1 MPLITI
7 NSVSL
12 SGSSEQVEIFYKDV
26 GRGRPIVLIHGWPLN
41 HAMWEYQLNELPK
54 HNVRVIA
61 YDRRGFGNS
70 SRPWEGYDYDTLAS
84 DLRAIIDALDLT
96 DVTLVGFSMGGGEVV
111 RYLSKYNSDGRVTRA
126 ALVGSVTP
134 FLLKTP
140 DNPRGIPQEEFDT
153 MKEQLEEDRAKFL
166 SAFGKKF
173 YGYHTFNHPVSEE
186 FLQQS
191 LTRSLNAALYA
202 TVKSMHSWSTTDF
215 RDDLTKIKVP
225 LLVIHGRED
234 ETVPIEISAEETVKQ
249 VPHAEYVIYDDAP
262 HGLFYTHKNK
272 FNDDLVAFAGGQNID
287 SYHKYKGF

>member
-1 MPLITI
+1 MPFITTK
-7 NSVSL
+7 SVSL
-12 SGSSEQVEIFYKDV
+12 SGNSEEVELFYKDV
-26 GRGRPIVLIHGWPLN
+26 GRGKPIILIHGWPLN

-84 DLRAIIDALDLT
+84 DLRAIIDKLDLN
-96 DVTLVGFSMGGGEVV
+96 DVTLVGFSMGGGEVA
-111 RYLSKYNSDGRVTRA
+111 RYLAKYNADGRVTRA
-126 ALVGSVTP
+126 ALIGSVTP
-134 FLLKTP
+134 FLLKTT

-166 SAFGKKF
+166 SDFGKKF

-215 RDDLTKIKVP
+215 RDDLTKIKIP
-225 LLVIHGRED
+225 LMVMHGRED

-249 VPHAEYVIYDDAP
+249 VPHAEYVVYDDAP
-262 HGLFYTHKNK
+262 HGLFYTHKNR
-272 FNDDLVAFAGGQNID
+272 FNEDLITFAGGKNID